1 MRARVASRRCSGG
14 YLVEWVGKIRSGLG
28 SLAANSAGNADGLQ
42 RLSLRLTSASDDTNR
57 LLQYFA
63 DSGVEIIDT
72 PYIRFGLDAAQAV
85 SDALA
90 AALASGE
97 ISAAELFSEDYAQI
111 PGSNPP
117 LFTHPVQ
124 RVILPA
130 ARAYQENA
138 RGYDGFFGMTFTDR
152 IVFGAVAMPE
162 RAHPQRPGDD
172 AWNAEH
178 SRQGLIFDFPDT
190 REQCTI
196 TEPFCLKAYRRSTA
210 SGGVLLLKLVI
221 A

>member
-14 YLVEWVGKIRSGLG
+14 YMDESAGNIRSGLG
-28 SLAANSAGNADGLQ
+28 SLAANSAVNADGLQ
-42 RLSLRLTSASDDTNR
+42 RLSHRLTSVSDDTNR

-63 DSGVEIIDT
+63 ESGVEIIDT

-130 ARAYQENA
+130 ARAYQEKA
-138 RGYDGFFGMTFTDR
+138 RGYDGLYVMTFTDR
-152 IVFGAVAMPE
+152 NAFGAVAMPA
-162 RAHPQRPGDD
+162 RAHPQRPGDA

-178 SRQGLIFDFPDT
+178 SRQGLIFDLTVT
-190 REQCTI
+190 REQ
-196 TEPFCLKAYRRSTA
+196 
-210 SGGVLLLKLVI
+210 
-221 A
+221 